1 MLNVNPIYQQPID
14 ACEHPAIESAAYQD
28 IMQRLKAAEA
38 EHNIT
43 VLWAIES
50 GSRAW
55 GFHSPDF
62 DYDCRFVYVRNRD
75 WYLSID
81 VEDRRDVIEYPIV
94 DEIDINGWDLRKALR
109 LMAKANPSIVEWL
122 HSPIVY
128 LQHGEFAA
136 LARAWL
142 AQHYAIHK
150 GIYHYRSTAKTNF
163 QQYLC
168 AEQVRLKKYLYVL
181 RPLLAV
187 RWLEQYQQIA
197 PIEFAVLRSVL
208 DDASVQAAIDRLLE
222 AKRQASE
229 QAKQAPD
236 PILHAWIERELARLS
251 DYSASHIGQAD
262 SSTWPSLNQIFL
274 QLLHD

>member
-1 MLNVNPIYQQPID
+1 MLIVNPIYQQPID
-14 ACEHPAIESAAYQD
+14 ACEHPAIAPAAYQD

-55 GFHSPDF
+55 GFHSPDS

-81 VEDRRDVIEYPIV
+81 VEDRHDVIEYPIV

-128 LQHGEFAA
+128 LQHGEFAM

-208 DDASVQAAIDRLLE
+208 DDDPVQAAIDRLLE
-222 AKRQASE
+222 AKRQVSE

-236 PILHAWIERELARLS
+236 PVLHDWIAGEVARLS

-262 SSTWPSLNQIFL
+262 SSKWQSLNQIFL